1 MASIELPYKIKPVI
15 IKKRIIIFMLIVFI
29 MILFQSLHTGKFDSA
44 KFIFVSIGT
53 WLALYICYKFTFR
66 TIEVKNDGYTYK
78 GLTKVIVDYKS
89 ISRIGILIREGRDNN
104 SYSLIL
110 VGKKNWQIS
119 DIQRYRKKD
128 IEFLIDSISIKNN
141 EIAKI
146 SDEFKNNNL
155 MEVNW
160 IHDKN

>member
-78 GLTKVIVDYKS
+78 GLIKVIVDYKS
-89 ISRIGILIREGRDNN
+89 ISRIGILEGRDNN

-119 DIQRYRKKD
+119 DI
-128 IEFLIDSISIKNN
+128 
-141 EIAKI
+141 
-146 SDEFKNNNL
+146 
-155 MEVNW
+155 
-160 IHDKN
+160 

>member
-53 WLALYICYKFTFR
+53 WLALYICYKFTFS

-110 VGKKNWQIS
+110 VGNI
-119 DIQRYRKKD
+119 
-128 IEFLIDSISIKNN
+128 
-141 EIAKI
+141 
-146 SDEFKNNNL
+146 NL
-155 MEVNW
+155 
-160 IHDKN
+160 